1 MQTITQALHFETGN
15 CAQAF
20 ALALAGF
27 PLLAL
32 RNEYS
37 PEQLA
42 KLGCTARE
50 AWQKGQPGTRTY
62 TFASSAELTAAIAA
76 WDEECAI
83 LRAKGDPTDVPV
95 AQLDVVRIAAC
106 VLAQRTRWAAMWQ
119 QVVPSLIVHH
129 SGAPTDRNLPDG
141 RTTTTFPGFTRISI
155 NAEPA
160 DLALLDK
167 HRR

>member
-1 MQTITQALHFETGN
+1 MQTNTQALHFQTGN

-32 RNEYS
+32 SNEYC

-50 AWQKGQPGTRTY
+50 AWQKGQPGTVTY
-62 TFASSAELTAAIAA
+62 TFERTEKLTAAIAA

-83 LRAKGDPTDVPV
+83 LRANGDPTDVPV
-95 AQLDVVRIAAC
+95 SQLDVVRIAAC
-106 VLAQRTRWAAMWQ
+106 VLAQRSRWAAMWQ
-119 QVVPSLIVHH
+119 QVTPSIIVRHA
-129 SGAPTDRNLPDG
+129 GTPTERTLPDG
-141 RTTTTFPGFTRISI
+141 RIATTFPGFTRISI
-155 NAEPA
+155 NADPA

-167 HRR
+167 HR

>member
-1 MQTITQALHFETGN
+1 MQTTTQVLHFETGN

-27 PLLAL
+27 PLLNL

-37 PEQLA
+37 PEQLT

-50 AWQKGQPGTRTY
+50 AWQKSQAGSVTY
-62 TFASSAELTAAIAA
+62 VFARSEELTAAIAA

-83 LRAKGDPTDVPV
+83 LRAKGDPTDVAV
-95 AQLDVVRIAAC
+95 SQLDVVRIAAC
-106 VLAQRTRWAAMWQ
+106 VLAQRSRWAAMWQ
-119 QVVPSLIVHH
+119 QVTPSLIVHH
-129 SGAPTDRNLPDG
+129 SGTPTDRTLPDG
-141 RTTTTFPGFTRISI
+141 RTSTTFPGFTRISI

-167 HRR
+167 HR